1 MYDFLEYIIIM
12 LVCDFLVYNLGV
24 FSLAYRAR
32 SVTNSIFSPSGENKI
47 YPHVGFEYNKLICLS
62 LAKYIFIFKLPMTLI
77 RLTSSNLKA

>member
-32 SVTNSIFSPSGENKI
+32 SVTNSILSPSGENKI
-47 YPHVGFEYNKLICLS
+47 
-62 LAKYIFIFKLPMTLI
+62 
-77 RLTSSNLKA
+77 